1 MPKRCRGGSCSLR
14 GMRTSLL
21 TLAASIALVFA
32 QDSKPAEPAPIEV
45 GSPAPTFRLNDHEG
59 RIVEV
64 GGKSETWTVLA
75 FFPKA
80 MTPG

>member
-1 MPKRCRGGSCSLR
+1 MKIP
-14 GMRTSLL
+14 LL
-21 TLAASIALVFA
+21 TLAASLALALA
-32 QDSKPAEPAPIEV
+32 QEKPSEPAPIEV
-45 GSPAPTFRLNDHEG
+45 GQAAPTFRLNDHEG

-64 GGKSETWTVLA
+64 GGKSDVWTVLA